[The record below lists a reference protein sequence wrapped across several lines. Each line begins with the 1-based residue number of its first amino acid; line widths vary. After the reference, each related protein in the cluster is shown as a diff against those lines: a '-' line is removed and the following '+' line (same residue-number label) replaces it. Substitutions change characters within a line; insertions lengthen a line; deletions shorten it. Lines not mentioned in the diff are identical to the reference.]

1 MPLHIVIG
9 AGPVGTATALQL
21 ATGGARVRLLTR
33 HGSGPEHPGIERIA
47 ADATDPAALAAHCA
61 GAIAVYQCAQPP
73 YHRWPQE
80 FPALH
85 RAVLTAVERSGAVLV
100 TVGNLYGYGEFDG
113 PVTEVQALRPNSVKG
128 RVRADMWTEQL
139 AAHQAGRIRTAE
151 VRGSDYLGPQAVS
164 AATTLLLPALLSGRR
179 ALVPAD
185 LDAPHTWTATD
196 DVAALLIAVAA
207 DDTAWGRAWHVPS
220 APPVS
225 VRALADLLAAVAG
238 VAPARVMRM
247 PAALLWSAGL
257 FVPAAREMR
266 ELRYQFDRP
275 FIMDSASATKHFDL
289 DATPLEETLRRTVDA
304 FRGDTAQRGMEPR
317 R

>member
-33 HGSGPEHPGIERIA
+33 HGSGPEHPG
-47 ADATDPAALAAHCA
+47 
-61 GAIAVYQCAQPP
+61 
-73 YHRWPQE
+73 
-80 FPALH
+80 
-85 RAVLTAVERSGAVLV
+85 
-100 TVGNLYGYGEFDG
+100 
-113 PVTEVQALRPNSVKG
+113 
-128 RVRADMWTEQL
+128 
-139 AAHQAGRIRTAE
+139 
-151 VRGSDYLGPQAVS
+151 
-164 AATTLLLPALLSGRR
+164 
-179 ALVPAD
+179 
-185 LDAPHTWTATD
+185 
-196 DVAALLIAVAA
+196 
-207 DDTAWGRAWHVPS
+207 TAWGRAWHVPS

-289 DATPLEETLRRTVDA
+289 EGTPLEESMRRTVDA